1 MKVGRTIPVLLV
13 SFVGAVTLWAQQPTP
28 PPPAA
33 QKMEMP
39 GKPGMMDEKM
49 MEEPMMAH
57 HKEMMAKMEAMDFR
71 LDDLVKKMNAAKGSK
86 KADSVAAV
94 AEIAGCGVFRTA
106 EHEDVVAHVGIQLRE
121 RVVQQKDRCSARRV
135 SHRQDLGQTQCQRS
149 ESLLAARSEC
159 ARVDTVDLD
168 RPGGD
173 LLKAGD
179 HPDWSPDGKYIVW
192 TALSWNSHDGGNGKS
207 DVRVARFDQDHRF
220 RRNSP
225 SN

>member
-28 PPPAA
+28 PSPAA

-57 HKEMMAKMEAMDFR
+57 HKEMMAKMEAMDSR

-86 KADSVAAV
+86 KTDAV
-94 AEIAGCGVFRTA
+94 ATVVNELVAQRKQMREQMMA
-106 EHEDVVAHVGIQLRE
+106 MQPEMMKHMMEHMKMGMMKGMEDSMANCPMMKSMAPAKGAH
-121 RVVQQKDRCSARRV
+121 
-135 SHRQDLGQTQCQRS
+135 S
-149 ESLLAARSEC
+149 E
-159 ARVDTVDLD
+159 
-168 RPGGD
+168 
-173 LLKAGD
+173 
-179 HPDWSPDGKYIVW
+179 H
-192 TALSWNSHDGGNGKS
+192 H
-207 DVRVARFDQDHRF
+207 
-220 RRNSP
+220 